1 MRNKIIT
8 ALFCFLIILGV
19 VSGIVVKDKYYSE
32 SEKRKLAQFPQI
44 SISKFISG
52 EMADDIEKYL
62 ADQFPARDS
71 WITIKTLSEL
81 ISGKRDDGGVYF
93 AGGGYLIEKFN
104 GYDAEQYK
112 KNIAALKA
120 FSDNVKKEYG
130 VGVRVVLVPTAVEI
144 LSDKLPSFAPHA
156 SQAAMLDYAKSA
168 GLDIVDVTE
177 ALKKHS
183 DEYIYYKTDHH
194 FTSLGAYYCYAA
206 WKAAKGETADPLSA
220 WKSEI
225 LCDNFRGTTYAK
237 VNYPF
242 APYDTIT
249 AYYKT
254 LTHRVDYNSG
264 SYVTDSIY
272 ERKYLEG
279 KDQYAAFLNSN
290 QSTTVISGSGQGKL
304 LILKDS
310 YANTFS
316 QFVID
321 EYEETHLIDMR
332 FYTRPISEYIKANG
346 ITEVMVMYNIPNF
359 AGDTGI
365 TFVR

>member
-1 MRNKIIT
+1 
-8 ALFCFLIILGV
+8 
-19 VSGIVVKDKYYSE
+19 
-32 SEKRKLAQFPQI
+32 
-44 SISKFISG
+44 
-52 EMADDIEKYL
+52 MADDIEKYL

-130 VGVRVVLVPTAVEI
+130 VEVRVVLVPTAVEI

-332 FYTRPISEYIKANG
+332 FYTRSISEYIKANG